1 MAITEQTE
9 AKVADARARA
19 RQDKV
24 NPLLIS
30 TEDGRLLPNIPHIRK
45 NPKFVIYSGDV
56 KATLEERMLY
66 LRSMGRA
73 PGARRVVNTAL
84 DDDSKPFDVGTA
96 TKAEIIE
103 FVLIEYGQDLDSKV
117 DIRTLR
123 KQVVD
128 LASMRD
134 ASMKKATPVE
144 QLS

>member
-1 MAITEQTE
+1 MITEQTE
-9 AKVADARARA
+9 AKIADARTRA
-19 RQDKV
+19 RQDKT

-30 TEDGRLLPNIPHIRK
+30 TEDARLLPNIPHIRK
-45 NPKFVIYSGDV
+45 NPKYVIYSGNPH
-56 KATLEERMLY
+56 ATQEERLLY
-66 LRSMGRA
+66 LKSMGRA
-73 PGARRVVNTAL
+73 PGARRVVNTAV

-96 TKAEIIE
+96 TKAEILDFALVE
-103 FVLIEYGQDLDSKV
+103 FGQDLDGKT

-128 LASMRD
+128 LSNMRE

>member
-1 MAITEQTE
+1 MITEQTE

-56 KATLEERMLY
+56 QATLEERMLY
-66 LRSMGRA
+66 LKSMGRA
-73 PGARRVVNTAL
+73 PGARRVVNNAL
-84 DDDSKPFDVGTA
+84 DDDSKPFDVGAA

-103 FVLIEYGQDLDSKV
+103 FALIEYGQDLDSKV

-123 KQVVD
+123 KTVMD
-128 LASMRD
+128 LAEQRD
-134 ASMKKATPVE
+134 TLLKKASPRE